1 MFIDTEI
8 QQFGNTIGI
17 PNLHLNENG
26 CLKFLMQQNRTI
38 YIEKANEFVFFFII
52 KSYELTP
59 LPYQLYAKTLTLCSQ
74 QQGYPFAIQA
84 IAKTDHDIGFLTK
97 IHDNECD
104 QPTIYKL
111 FKFLLNL
118 VEKLD

>member
-38 YIEKANEFVFFFII
+38 YIEKANEFVFFIII